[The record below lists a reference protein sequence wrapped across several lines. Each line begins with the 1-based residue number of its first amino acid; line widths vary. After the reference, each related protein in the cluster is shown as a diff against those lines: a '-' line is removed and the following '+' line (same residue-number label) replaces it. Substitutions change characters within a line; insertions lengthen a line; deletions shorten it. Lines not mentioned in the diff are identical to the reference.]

1 MLSSLSLQ
9 WFTAY
14 YVALGTLLLG
24 YGIYL
29 IAKQNEMADYLVSL
43 ASDANEAPR
52 IFRSVLKYLLL
63 FTLPGLFLSF
73 FPFSWIEL
81 IFSIWCLVMIYT
93 VGQLLIQW
101 PILAKQILSVQNRL
115 PKKVRFAGINMISL
129 GVVMFMLCYVLIS
142 NH

>member
-9 WFTAY
+9 WFAAY

-43 ASDANEAPR
+43 ASDTHEAPL

-93 VGQLLIQW
+93 VGQLLLQW

-142 NH
+142 NQ

>member
-81 IFSIWCLVMIYT
+81 IFSTWCLVMIYT